1 MSNDKNEFI
10 ESSSSESDSSSDMSD
25 NESVPSKTVQRTRFD
40 AKVSKKQK
48 KQDNE
53 ATAPKDHEPEII
65 EQQSQNSKTINTVYN
80 DLRDSCFQFLN
91 NFDEDGFEML
101 RSIIHSI
108 DTNWFCEKCKC
119 PIFDENHDSIA
130 CDYCYK
136 WSHFKCVGI
145 SKFKAN
151 KLDKWFCNQCS

>member
-1 MSNDKNEFI
+1 MGVMGGCLESMILLDGNEI
-10 ESSSSESDSSSDMSD
+10 
-25 NESVPSKTVQRTRFD
+25 
-40 AKVSKKQK
+40 
-48 KQDNE
+48 
-53 ATAPKDHEPEII
+53 PKRSILL
-65 EQQSQNSKTINTVYN
+65 YN
-80 DLRDSCFQFLN
+80 DLRDSCFQFLDY
-91 NFDEDGFEML
+91 FDEDGFEML

-119 PIFDENHDSIA
+119 PIVDENHDSIA

-151 KLDKWFCNQCS
+151 KLDKWFCNPCS